1 VTDRERESGNRER
14 GSGSGDRKGDAR
26 RTVLR
31 GGRVIDPSQN
41 LDATGDLILEDGKT
55 GAFETAAG
63 ASYGDDIRVID
74 CAGLVV
80 SPGFIDVHCHLREPG
95 REDVETIATGAR
107 AAAVGGFTAVCAMP
121 NTQPVTDNQAAVGFV
136 LRQGQMAN
144 AARVHPIGAIS
155 LGQKGEAL
163 AELGEMVGAG
173 AVAVSDDGRPVAS
186 AHLMRT
192 ALEYARTFGIPVADH
207 CEEPTLAA
215 GGAMN
220 EGIVSARLGLKGIP
234 AEAEEIMVIRDIL
247 LARRTGGHVHLC
259 HMSTKGSVEL
269 IRWGKERG
277 IRVTAEACPH
287 HLSLTEN
294 EVNGY
299 NTNAKMNPPL
309 RTEEDVEAIR
319 EAVRDGTIDLVATDH
334 APHHYD
340 EKEREFSDA
349 PNGIVG
355 LETALAVVVKW
366 LVKPEIIDLPTLIQ
380 RMSVSPARTFGLPGG
395 SLQRGAVAD
404 VTVFD
409 PTREWK
415 VDAANFVSKGRNSPY
430 SGHTLQG
437 VVMCTIVGGRI
448 VHQAAG

>member
-1 VTDRERESGNRER
+1 MTDRERESGNRER

-163 AELGEMVGAG
+163 AEFGEMVGAG